1 MSPPVLPPKQDKVAP
16 APMKVKQTNLTPEP
30 VVVNSKPEIIPSQ
43 PLPSKRLNT
52 VITPIA
58 ERLAAKAREKH
69 LPTAKI
75 EELHQAFQLAEISSP
90 GITDLLVSN
99 LISKLKSV

>member
-1 MSPPVLPPKQDKVAP
+1 MITSPHSKVVP
-16 APMKVKQTNLTPEP
+16 GPIKSIPHSPEP
-30 VVVNSKPEIIPSQ
+30 IVVNSKPQIIPSQ
-43 PLPSKRLNT
+43 APPSKRLNT

-58 ERLAAKAREKH
+58 EKLVEKAREKH

-75 EELHQAFQLAEISSP
+75 EELHQAFQLAEVSSP

-99 LISKLKSV
+99 MISKLKSV